1 MAESQPFTIALS
13 WPVNG
18 DVLKR
23 YQSYVLSQCKILSPK
38 SRHPD
43 DLAEVARHAD
53 VIVGG
58 YVPADMIRSAT
69 RLQMVQVTHAGA
81 VAADPLEPDLDQ
93 AYLGFPLSLLK
104 ERGIL
109 MGNIHGNR
117 ILVAEHAIALT
128 LVLAKRIF
136 SAHRAISKGGWL
148 PFTLENRSVTIQG
161 STVAIV
167 GLGAIG
173 QEVAKRIKLFGPRI
187 VAVKRTPS
195 PRLREEL
202 GLDFLGG
209 PEDLAAVLTEADF
222 VILTVPL
229 TKETHHLIGE
239 AELAKMKSTAFLINV
254 ARGQLVEERA
264 IHRALVE
271 KRIAGFASDV
281 WWFYDCRPKPGE
293 NFVDIG
299 YFCPVPSRLGVHQ
312 LDNVIV
318 TGDRACFTN
327 TMEEDYLKDALENVN
342 MLAQGKQPP
351 NLVDLDH
358 LY

>member
-1 MAESQPFTIALS
+1 M
-13 WPVNG
+13 
-18 DVLKR
+18 
-23 YQSYVLSQCKILSPK
+23 
-38 SRHPD
+38 
-43 DLAEVARHAD
+43 
-53 VIVGG
+53 
-58 YVPADMIRSAT
+58 
-69 RLQMVQVTHAGA
+69 
-81 VAADPLEPDLDQ
+81 
-93 AYLGFPLSLLK
+93 LK

-109 MGNIHGNR
+109 MGNIHGNSV
-117 ILVAEHAIALT
+117 LVAEHGITLM
-128 LVLAKRIF
+128 LVLSKRILA
-136 SAHRAISKGGWL
+136 AHGAISRGGWL
-148 PFTLENRSVTIQG
+148 PCSTENRGVTIQG
-161 STVAIV
+161 STVGIV

-173 QEVAKRIKLFGPRI
+173 QEVARRIRPFGPRL
-187 VAVKRTPS
+187 VAVKRTPC
-195 PRLREEL
+195 PQLRDEL

-209 PEDLAAVLTEADF
+209 PDDLAAVLTQADF
-222 VILTVPL
+222 VILTLPL
-229 TKETHHLIGE
+229 TRETHHLIGE
-239 AELAKMKSTAFLINV
+239 VELATMKSTAFLINV

-293 NFVDIG
+293 HFLDIG

-327 TMEEDYLKDALENVN
+327 TMEVDYMRDALENVN
-342 MLAQGKQPP
+342 MLAQGKQPR